1 MTSLTA
7 YTPTHVQDRLLNK
20 RLPSFPTHTTMLL
33 LETFKVRIFL
43 KIENRWLAYVQMRY
57 QLESTKTI
65 HRRWDHLLFG
75 RWLVTLRGQSS
86 AEHGDRSIIFHG
98 RGTIRLA
105 NLVKKLRLGYV
116 IMVQYAANLKI
127 RSCHF
132 SFRNCSTLISLSKL
146 LVVPSFTSYSNRKS
160 VAKRSM
166 SLPLFA
172 KFSIHIVSS
181 IPFID
186 ASWVVYTLRRCS
198 PQELESKLS
207 IKKFNRNKFY

>member
-1 MTSLTA
+1 
-7 YTPTHVQDRLLNK
+7 
-20 RLPSFPTHTTMLL
+20 MLL

-65 HRRWDHLLFG
+65 HRVRRWDHLLFG
-75 RWLVTLRGQSS
+75 QWLVTLRGQSS

-98 RGTIRLA
+98 RGTFRLA
-105 NLVKKLRLGYV
+105 NLVETATGYV

-146 LVVPSFTSYSNRKS
+146 VVPSFTSYSNRKS
-160 VAKRSM
+160 VANVQCPCSFLRNFPFTLCRRFCLSM
-166 SLPLFA
+166 YRET
-172 KFSIHIVSS
+172 
-181 IPFID
+181 
-186 ASWVVYTLRRCS
+186 YTLQHLVF
-198 PQELESKLS
+198 QE
-207 IKKFNRNKFY
+207 RNYK

>member
-1 MTSLTA
+1 
-7 YTPTHVQDRLLNK
+7 
-20 RLPSFPTHTTMLL
+20 MLL

-65 HRRWDHLLFG
+65 HRVRRWDHLLFG
-75 RWLVTLRGQSS
+75 QWLVTLRGQSS

-105 NLVKKLRLGYV
+105 NLVETATGYV

-146 LVVPSFTSYSNRKS
+146 VVPSFTSYSNRKS
-160 VAKRSM
+160 VANVQCPCRF
-166 SLPLFA
+166 LRNF
-172 KFSIHIVSS
+172 
-181 IPFID
+181 PF
-186 ASWVVYTLRRCS
+186 TLCRRY
-198 PQELESKLS
+198 LS
-207 IKKFNRNKFY
+207 IMYMILQHLVLKNYK